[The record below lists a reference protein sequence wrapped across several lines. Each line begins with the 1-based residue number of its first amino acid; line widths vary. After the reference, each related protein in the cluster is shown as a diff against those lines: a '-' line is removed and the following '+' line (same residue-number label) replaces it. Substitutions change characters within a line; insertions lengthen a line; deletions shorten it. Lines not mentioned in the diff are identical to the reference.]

1 MKKIIFL
8 LFISFQ
14 LNAQWQKIT
23 DFPGTK
29 RDDGTV
35 FTIGNKAYCVTG
47 FQEGW
52 SCTRNGFVFDGSN
65 ESWSVISSLPTNNER
80 QYASSFSYNG
90 YGYVFGGT
98 CGGSCLSDLW
108 KHDPT
113 NDSWQSLSALPDSG
127 RMGCSSFVLGD
138 KAYLIGGSTSSSQTK
153 NEVWEYDISNNS
165 WQKKNA
171 LPFAGTWRGNGF
183 SISDTGYVCNGITAA
198 GSYVHG
204 VYRYEA
210 QQDAWTLLPNIILP
224 ARKYAACAVIDR
236 NACFYGGI
244 DSLNTFSNDFWVFN
258 PSQQNLENY
267 SGLTLARKGGMA
279 FSLGGYFYYACGIA
293 GVNRLNETWKND
305 FKVGVEDIQ
314 IEMQIACFPNPAE
327 KELNVVFA
335 NPQQHKFNLLISDAQ
350 GKVHYSKTEIK
361 AQFNT
366 IDISF
371 LTPGFYV
378 LTVTDAENGSRVQ
391 EKFTVK

>member
-8 LFISFQ
+8 LFISIQ
-14 LNAQWQKIT
+14 MNANSWQKIS

-52 SCTRNGFVFDGSN
+52 NCTRDGFVFDGSN
-65 ESWSVISSLPTNNER
+65 DSWSSMSGMPASNER

-90 YGYVFGGT
+90 FGYVFGGT

-108 KHDPT
+108 KYNPT
-113 NDSWQSLSALPDSG
+113 NDSWQNVTALPDSG

-138 KAYLIGGSTSSSQTK
+138 KAYIIGGSTSSAQTK

-165 WQKKNA
+165 WQKKND
-171 LPFAGTWRGNGF
+171 LPFSGTWRGNGF
-183 SISDTGYVCNGITAA
+183 AISDTGYICNGVKAD

-204 VYRYEA
+204 IYRYDA
-210 QQDAWTLLPNIILP
+210 QQDSWNLLPDIILP

-244 DSLNTFSNDFWVFN
+244 DSLNTFTNDFWVFH
-258 PSQQNLENY
+258 PDSQNIKTH
-267 SGLTLARKGGMA
+267 SGFTAARKGGMA
-279 FSLGGYFYYACGIA
+279 FSLGGYFYYSCGIA
-293 GVNRLNETWKND
+293 GVSRLNETWKND
-305 FKVGVEDIQ
+305 FMVGVEE
-314 IEMQIACFPNPAE
+314 IENLSIHYFPNPVE
-327 KELNVVFA
+327 KELNIVFV
-335 NPQQHKFNLLISDAQ
+335 NPQHQNCILLISDVYGNYIARQ
-350 GKVHYSKTEIK
+350 ENLNNDKIILNVSDFTAGIYFFSIVSQSNGLI
-361 AQFNT
+361 FN
-366 IDISF
+366 
-371 LTPGFYV
+371 
-378 LTVTDAENGSRVQ
+378 A
-391 EKFTVK
+391 KFVVK